1 MPGINA
7 LQRRYDLDWLRV
19 GALGLLILTHVLYV
33 YRTMPWR
40 VHSANAGAWGDL
52 VLEVLAPWRI
62 SLVFF
67 IAGAATRFMLERK
80 DLPGF
85 VQNRIL
91 RLGVP
96 FLMALIVLVPTMSYM
111 TDPHA
116 HAHNYFEFVYDHSFH
131 SRNLFGFWVP
141 DLGHV
146 WFLPYLLTYSVA
158 TGVIWRLAPNAFQSA
173 CDRVARQPVL
183 LIGAGLAVMFIL
195 SDAFLRPVFGRT
207 DMFFDDPAGHARCIP
222 PFLLGVMLVRAD
234 GFWARLKDSTHWL
247 YPMTLGLG
255 VLSISLTA
263 AKLLSVSAVPLVVR
277 DSVSGLFGAAAVFA
291 VLAFGVSRL
300 QSESSTQRYFGDAIM
315 PVYLMHQP
323 LIVAGYLWTAK
334 AGLPGWL
341 EFPIVFGAASLIP
354 LAIYHFAIR
363 KAWPL
368 RILFGLKAELPGH
381 EKSSHIPGVAAHTG
395 RS

>member
-1 MPGINA
+1 MPGKSA

-33 YRTMPWR
+33 YRTVPWR
-40 VHSANAGAWGDL
+40 VHSANAGMWGDL
-52 VLEVLAPWRI
+52 FLEALAPWRI

-96 FLMALIVLVPTMSYM
+96 FVMALILFVPTMSYL

-116 HAHNYFEFVYDHSFH
+116 GGHNYIEYVFDHAFH
-131 SRNLFGFWVP
+131 NHNLFGFWVP

-158 TGVIWRLAPNAFQSA
+158 TGIVWSLAPNAFQSA

-183 LIGAGLAVMFIL
+183 VIGSGLAAMFIL
-195 SDAFLRPVFGRT
+195 SDAFLKPVFGRT
-207 DMFFDDPAGHARCIP
+207 DMFLDDPAGHVRCIP

-234 GFWARLKDSTHWL
+234 GFWTRLKDSTHWL
-247 YPMTLGLG
+247 YPAALGLG
-255 VLSISLTA
+255 VLSVSLTA
-263 AKLLSVSAVPLVVR
+263 AKLVAGPALPLVVK
-277 DSVSGLFGAAAVFA
+277 DFVSGLFGATAVFA
-291 VLAFGVSRL
+291 VLAFGAARL
-300 QSESSTQRYFGDAIM
+300 QSESPIQRYFGDAIM
-315 PVYLMHQP
+315 PIYLMHQP
-323 LIVAGYLWTAK
+323 LIVAGYLWAAK
-334 AGLPGWL
+334 VGLPGWL
-341 EFPIVFGAASLIP
+341 EFPLVLAAASLIP
-354 LAIYHFAIR
+354 LAVYHFAIR

-381 EKSSHIPGVAAHTG
+381 KKSSHTPGVAAHTG